1 MWLCFSPFSP
11 GSNKVSD
18 SGKNLAETEF
28 SEFKLYTSPIIDFTR
43 LTCPL
48 PKSENFK
55 FRSYPPRKGKE
66 TPSLLGRLRQL
77 IYVTFYVTVAIGGGY
92 FYARWFR
99 YRWSFLSLDVAVTV
113 IFQLIWVFCL
123 PKLFKIIEAIFEFD
137 AKIVVAVALFVA
149 ARMPLLS
156 AAVATICRSVDS
168 LPLFVTL
175 CLYVYFSENIRI
187 RFDVMVQLWEM
198 LDRTEAQID
207 LYRLLYTQLF
217 HAVHV
222 FNDCFSFPLIAL
234 FGTAAYSLFVEFF
247 LLFQY
252 YSFFTQSEKI
262 LRRLH
267 RVTINWFDERKISQ
281 IRMFMW
287 ELHAKRAEIT
297 AFGLFTIDSD
307 LVTSIM
313 LATASYLVMMFQL
326 MPQLTEDAQN

>member
-1 MWLCFSPFSP
+1 
-11 GSNKVSD
+11 
-18 SGKNLAETEF
+18 
-28 SEFKLYTSPIIDFTR
+28 
-43 LTCPL
+43 
-48 PKSENFK
+48 
-55 FRSYPPRKGKE
+55 
-66 TPSLLGRLRQL
+66 
-77 IYVTFYVTVAIGGGY
+77 
-92 FYARWFR
+92 
-99 YRWSFLSLDVAVTV
+99 
-113 IFQLIWVFCL
+113 
-123 PKLFKIIEAIFEFD
+123 
-137 AKIVVAVALFVA
+137 
-149 ARMPLLS
+149 MPLLS

-252 YSFFTQSEKI
+252 YSFFTQVTFFLIDIAIIHLLTSYTKDLVFSSEKI